1 MSTYYDITGQK
12 ATGTFLEQNQDRI
25 NGIAKANNVDLNT
38 AQSMFIS
45 NITRGT
51 SYAGGG
57 VANISDLNK
66 AYTSSLS
73 QNTGNSNT
81 GTSSYTDQI
90 AQALAQQKAAEEAA
104 IKAQTEATVGSIE
117 AYRPQVQS
125 SYEDAARQAYINQM
139 RSQGSLKDVL
149 AAQGYSGGMSET
161 ANLGLSSEYNAAL
174 GTAQQT
180 KQSAETEIER
190 MIAEARLTG
199 NTDLAS
205 SMASYYQNYVA
216 NLQNQQE
223 QSNYMSELQTQQQQT
238 AYDNAYKLYAQGIRT
253 AGVLKALGIE
263 DAGTVATTGGGTNK
277 GKTTV
282 TGDKKPTGIDWSDD
296 DINKLSAGNQRNVAM
311 LITQYKSKKIS
322 EADFIKR
329 MKALGVNA
337 GYTY

>member
-1 MSTYYDITGQK
+1 MASNS
-12 ATGTFLEQNQDRI
+12 FLDQNKSRI
-25 NGIAKANNVDLNT
+25 EGIAKANGVDMSV
-38 AQSMFIS
+38 AKDMFIS
-45 NITRGT
+45 NITQGT
-51 SYAGGG
+51 NYNGGG
-57 VANISDLNK
+57 VANIGQLN
-66 AYTSSLS
+66 S
-73 QNTGNSNT
+73 QYQASIQPNIGMPQQTQRQV
-81 GTSSYTDQI
+81 DPQAEI
-90 AQALAQQKAAEEAA
+90 ARMLEQQRAAEQRA
-104 IKAQTEATVGSIE
+104 IQQRIDATVGSIE
-117 AYRPQVQS
+117 SYKPQVQS

-149 AAQGYSGGMSET
+149 SAQGYSGGMSET

-263 DAGTVATTGGGTNK
+263 DTGTVAPTGGGTNK

-282 TGDKKPTGIDWSDD
+282 TGDKKPTGIDWSDS
-296 DINKLSAGNQRNVAM
+296 DINKLSAANQRNAAM

-337 GYTY
+337 DDTY

>member
-1 MSTYYDITGQK
+1 MASNS
-12 ATGTFLEQNQDRI
+12 FLDQNKSRI
-25 NGIAKANNVDLNT
+25 EGIAKANGVDMGV
-38 AQSMFIS
+38 AKDMFIS

-51 SYAGGG
+51 NYAGGG
-57 VANISDLNK
+57 VANIGELNK
-66 AYTSSLS
+66 GWQTSIR
-73 QNTGNSNT
+73 QDTPPAAPPPV
-81 GTSSYTDQI
+81 DPQAEI
-90 AQALAQQKAAEEAA
+90 ARMLEEQRAAEQRA
-104 IKAQTEATVGSIE
+104 IQQRIDATVGSIE
-117 AYRPQVQS
+117 SYRPQVQS
-125 SYEDAARQAYINQM
+125 SYEDAARQAYINQI

-180 KQSAETEIER
+180 KQTAETEIER

-263 DAGTVATTGGGTNK
+263 DTGTVAPTGGGTNK

-322 EADFIKR
+322 DADFIKR
-329 MKALGVNA
+329 MKALGVNV